1 MIIKSVK
8 NLKFKDEL
16 GTYEHTGKH
25 TLALYEEKKGF
36 ISLDGGKSVYIPV
49 GGRKALK
56 AILQSGFC
64 GKVDYIQPVA

>member
-16 GTYEHTGKH
+16 GTYEHTGKY

-64 GKVDYIQPVA
+64 GKVDYIQPIA

>member
-16 GTYEHTGKH
+16 GTYENTGKH
-25 TLALYEEKKGF
+25 TLALYEEGNGF
-36 ISLDGGKSVYIPV
+36 VSLDGGKTVYIPV
-49 GGRKALK
+49 GGRKALNT
-56 AILQSGFC
+56 ILQSGFY